1 MTRESASV
9 KAARYLSEGRLV
21 VLAVSGDHV
30 TAECRGSGQLYA
42 LGHDLGRGW
51 WCGCPARTDQCAHLL
66 ALQSVTV
73 RRHATA
79 RMVQ

>member
-1 MTRESASV
+1 MSRESAAA
-9 KAARYLSEGRLV
+9 KALRYLSEARLTV
-21 VLAVSGDHV
+21 TALDGDHV
-30 TAECRGSGQLYA
+30 TAVCKGSGESYQ